1 MRTVIAG
8 NNYYGTM
15 GVLKAMNEVK
25 DPVNTVNGDLIVEYK
40 TGDMES
46 AKDAYVNKLWYKNM
60 NTALAE
66 EVAAAFEAGWAAA
79 SKVK

>member
-25 DPVNTVNGDLIVEYK
+25 DPVNTVNGDLIVEHK

-46 AKDAYVNKLWYKNM
+46 AKDAYVNKFKNM
-60 NTALAE
+60 SSAIYK